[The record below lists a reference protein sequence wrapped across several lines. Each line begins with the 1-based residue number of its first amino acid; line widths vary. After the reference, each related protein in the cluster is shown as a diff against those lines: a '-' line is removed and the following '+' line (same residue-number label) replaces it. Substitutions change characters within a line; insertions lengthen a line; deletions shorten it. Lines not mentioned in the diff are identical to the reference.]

1 MEKVLVEITAP
12 AANLTYDM
20 LIPCNIQIGEMS
32 QLVASVLSQLSN
44 GTYTSTGKNIICDKV
59 SGTVYEPSIFVK
71 DTEIKNGAK
80 LLLF

>member
-20 LIPCNIQIGEMS
+20 LIPSNIQIGEMS

-59 SGTVYEPSIFVK
+59 SGTIYAPSIFVK
-71 DTEIKNGAK
+71 DTEIKNGDK